1 MLHKRIYQ
9 FLIIYLLGLAGLQ
22 LVKYSLQLSDYLIPG
37 LPDMWYTG
45 QAVFFRY
52 LGDVVNTLF
61 VAVIGHI
68 LSICMATVV
77 GIFGRLTNW
86 TGSLIK
92 TTAYNLQA
100 YPIVAVAPIIF
111 ILIGDGLA
119 SRLLIAA
126 MICYFPLL
134 LSFIGILTEPVGD
147 IEHFYVITGRMRWQF
162 EVKIRAYE
170 NIGKLLTVITG
181 SATLAMVGTIVA
193 EFIGADAGIGYS
205 LRIALYQSDI
215 AKVLV
220 ALFLIGI
227 CNSLY
232 LGCLEWLGS
241 RIRNR
246 LENSTKGQP

>member
-9 FLIIYLLGLAGLQ
+9 FLVIYLLGLAGL
-22 LVKYSLQLSDYLIPG
+22 LLIKYSLQLSDYLIPG
-37 LPDMWYTG
+37 LFDIWRTG
-45 QAVFFRY
+45 ATVFSRY
-52 LGDVVNTLF
+52 LGDVLNTLF

-68 LSICMATVV
+68 LSICMATMV

-92 TTAYNLQA
+92 TAAYNLQA

-111 ILIGDGLA
+111 ILIGDGLT

-134 LSFIGILTEPVGD
+134 LSFIGILTEPVAD

-232 LGCLEWLGS
+232 LGCLEWLGA
-241 RIRNR
+241 RLRNR

>member
-1 MLHKRIYQ
+1 
-9 FLIIYLLGLAGLQ
+9 
-22 LVKYSLQLSDYLIPG
+22 
-37 LPDMWYTG
+37 
-45 QAVFFRY
+45 
-52 LGDVVNTLF
+52 
-61 VAVIGHI
+61 
-68 LSICMATVV
+68 
-77 GIFGRLTNW
+77 
-86 TGSLIK
+86 
-92 TTAYNLQA
+92 
-100 YPIVAVAPIIF
+100 
-111 ILIGDGLA
+111 
-119 SRLLIAA
+119 

-134 LSFIGILTEPVGD
+134 LSFIGILTEPVED

-232 LGCLEWLGS
+232 LGSLELLGS
-241 RIRNR
+241 RLRNR

>member
-9 FLIIYLLGLAGLQ
+9 FLIIYVLGLAGL
-22 LVKYSLQLSDYLIPG
+22 LLIKFSLNLSDYLIPG
-37 LPDMWYTG
+37 PGDMWQTG
-45 QAVFFRY
+45 VEVWYRY
-52 LGDVVNTLF
+52 FVDVMDTLV

-68 LSICMATVV
+68 LSIVMATVV
-77 GIFGRLTNW
+77 GILGRLTNW
-86 TGSLIK
+86 TGSMIK
-92 TTAYNLQA
+92 TAAYNLQA

-111 ILIGDGLA
+111 ILIGDGLT

-126 MICYFPLL
+126 IICYFPLL
-134 LSFIGILTEPVGD
+134 LSFIGILTEPVAD
-147 IEHFYVITGRMRWQF
+147 IEHFYVMTGRMRWQF

-170 NIGKLLTVITG
+170 NIGKLSTVITG

-232 LGCLEWLGS
+232 LGILEWLGS
-241 RIRNR
+241 LIQKKLTNATG
-246 LENSTKGQP
+246 ESS